1 MSKLRK
7 CLFALACTL
16 SMFSCIKEDMLETS
30 TRISLAF
37 NVTNEA
43 SASKVA
49 LNANAVE
56 FRAGDKIGVWDGTS
70 MNCFETVSG
79 GAHASFSGTAAEAAT
94 YILVSPYSENYN
106 VNGSVVTYSI
116 PEIQV
121 ATPDSVDPNALV
133 SMAKVIGTSGQ
144 VILYNCVGLVQVIVP
159 DGLTVKE
166 IHLGGGSG
174 STVGICGSFTFNT
187 NEKVVNY
194 VDAGSMR
201 TSITLVP
208 QAGKSEIAP
217 GTYYIAVRPNTYAG
231 LALAY
236 VNAENQLCKR
246 TTANTATVARN
257 HILPVGSLNSTDFSA
272 NTGTAVLR
280 MSGDEIQFTG
290 RVKKIAGGTGTATE
304 ANTSIEHAVIK
315 AHTLFDGNFNTSA
328 NTVSSSKGNT
338 NIFAYIKGNT
348 LYVCTEASKI
358 QLQASSNYLF
368 RNFTNLK
375 TVTFN
380 DVDTEASA
388 TLERMFSGCTNLESV
403 DFGDCDFSKV
413 ANMQFMFES
422 CPNLKVARFGN
433 TATTSLQYC
442 KAVFMGCTW
451 MTELNLGPNFTIS
464 HIADKTQCNN
474 MFYNTAKGS
483 NEAAGADVSKKCRLY
498 MSQAEYD
505 AARYDQG
512 GVCANSALVPA
523 RFWLNPVGPAD
534 PVGPDPTPSTGPK
547 FSIFG
552 DSISTYA
559 DYIQGYTTYYPYGA
573 LNDVNMTYWMKLIA
587 KFDGAALEK
596 NISYSGSCV
605 SYAEET
611 FECVG
616 SKKSYSINSTKAK
629 CFLTRYAESG
639 IGNPDVLILYGGT
652 NDRVFCKG
660 NVPRPGDYFNESG
673 KYYYSEDGGLGQ
685 YSPASGE
692 VEALCATP
700 SADLDLDYFMPAY
713 VELLRRI
720 FNDHS
725 EVKIVC
731 LVGDGMT
738 DAQDAW
744 IKGVT
749 EYFATH
755 GYLGR
760 IKTVSF
766 HNEGNYDGKHYDSNI
781 PKVSGVHPNDEG
793 MTYMADFIYDE
804 IKDWI

>member
-1 MSKLRK
+1 MTKLHK
-7 CLFALACTL
+7 SLFALACAA
-16 SMFSCIKEDMLETS
+16 SMFSCMKENMLETS
-30 TRISLAF
+30 PRVSLTF
-37 NVTNEA
+37 NVVNES
-43 SASKVA
+43 SATKAA
-49 LNANAVE
+49 LNENAVQ
-56 FRAGDKIGVWDGTS
+56 FQAGDQIGVWDGTS
-70 MNCFETVSG
+70 MNCFETAAG
-79 GAHASFSGTAAEAAT
+79 GANASFSGTAASAAS
-94 YILVSPYSENYN
+94 YILVSPYNENYS

-116 PEIQV
+116 PDVQI
-121 ATPDSVDPNALV
+121 ATPGSADPNALV

-144 VILYNCVGLVQVIVP
+144 VVLYNCVSLIQVVVP
-159 DGLTVKE
+159 DGLAVKE
-166 IHLGGGSG
+166 IHVGGGNG

-187 NEKVVNY
+187 NDRFVNI
-194 VDAGSMR
+194 VGAGSMR

-208 QAGKSEIAP
+208 QAGQSVIAP
-217 GTYYIAVRPNTYAG
+217 GTYYIAVRPNTYSG
-231 LALAY
+231 LTLAY
-236 VNAENQLCKR
+236 VNEENQLCKR
-246 TTANTATVARN
+246 TSANSFTLARN

-280 MSGDEIQFTG
+280 MTGDEIQFTG

-304 ANTSIEHAVIK
+304 ANTTIEHAVIK
-315 AHTLFDGNFNTSA
+315 AHTLFDGNFNTA
-328 NTVSSSKGNT
+328 DNTVSSGKGNT

-348 LYVCTEASKI
+348 LYVCTEAPKI

-413 ANMQFMFES
+413 SNMQFMFEN
-422 CPNLKVARFGN
+422 CPNLRVARFGN

-474 MFYNTAKGS
+474 MFYQTAKDS

-498 MSQAEYD
+498 MSQEEFD

-523 RFWLNPVGPAD
+523 RFQLNPVDPVD
-534 PVGPDPTPSTGPK
+534 PVGPDPTPSTGIK

-559 DYIQGYTTYYPYGA
+559 GYIQGYTTYYPYGT
-573 LNDVNMTYWMKLIA
+573 LNDVNMTYWMKLIS

-616 SKKSYSINSTKAK
+616 SKKSYSIKSIKAK
-629 CFLTRYAESG
+629 SFLTRYAESG

-660 NVPRPGDYFNESG
+660 NVPRPGDYYNESG

-720 FNDHS
+720 FNDHDD
-725 EVKIVC
+725 VKIVC

-749 EYFATH
+749 QYFANH
-755 GYLGR
+755 GYSGR

-766 HNEGNYDGKHYDSNI
+766 HNEGNYDGKHYDANI
-781 PKVSGVHPNDEG
+781 PKVSGVHPNDAG
-793 MTYMADFIYDE
+793 MTYMANFIYDE

>member
-1 MSKLRK
+1 
-7 CLFALACTL
+7 
-16 SMFSCIKEDMLETS
+16 MFSCMKETLPETPKVN
-30 TRISLAF
+30 LVF
-37 NVTNEA
+37 NVANEA
-43 SASKVA
+43 SASKAA
-49 LNANAVE
+49 LDANAVVFE
-56 FRAGDKIGVWDGTS
+56 AGDQIGVWDGTS
-70 MNCFETVSG
+70 MNCFETSAG
-79 GAHASFSGTAAEAAT
+79 GAQASFSGTAASAAT
-94 YILVSPYSENYN
+94 YILVSPFSADYV

-121 ATPDSVDPNALV
+121 ATPGSVDPKALV
-133 SMAKVIGTSGQ
+133 SMAKVVGTSGQ
-144 VILYNCVGLVQVIVP
+144 AILYNCVGLLKVEVP
-159 DGLTVKE
+159 GGLSVKE
-166 IHLGGGSG
+166 IHVGGGKG
-174 STVGICGSFTFNT
+174 STVGICGSFSFNT
-187 NEKVVNY
+187 NDQVLTCADV
-194 VDAGSMR
+194 GSMR

-208 QAGKSEIAP
+208 PAGQSEIAP
-217 GTYYIAVRPNTYAG
+217 GTYYIAVRPNTYSVG

-236 VNAENQLCKR
+236 VNADDQLCKR
-246 TTANTATVARN
+246 TTEKSVTVERN
-257 HILPVGSLNSTDFSA
+257 HILPVGTLNTSDFTA

-290 RVKKIAGGTGTATE
+290 RVKKLAGGTGSATE
-304 ANTSIEHAVIK
+304 ENTTIEHAVIK
-315 AHTLFDGNFNTSA
+315 AHTLFDGNFNTSN
-328 NTVSSSKGNT
+328 NTVSSGKGDT
-338 NIFAYIKGNT
+338 NIFAYIKGST
-348 LYVCTEASKI
+348 LYVCTEAPKI

-380 DVDTEASA
+380 DVDTEAGT
-388 TLERMFSGCTNLESV
+388 TLDRMFSGCTNLESV

-413 ANMQFMFES
+413 ANMQFMFEN
-422 CPNLKVARFGN
+422 CPNLRVVRFGK

-442 KAVFMGCTW
+442 KAMFMGCTW

-464 HIADKTQCNN
+464 HLADKTQCNN
-474 MFYNTAKGS
+474 MFYQTAYDS
-483 NEAAGADVSKKCRLY
+483 STAAGGDISKKCRLY
-498 MSQAEYD
+498 MSPAEYE
-505 AARYDQG
+505 AARSDKG

-523 RFWLNPVGPAD
+523 RFQLNPVDPAD
-534 PVGPDPTPSTGPK
+534 PVDPGPTPSAGLK

-559 DYIQGYTTYYPYGA
+559 GYIQGYTTYYPFGS
-573 LNDVNMTYWMKLIA
+573 LNDVSMTYWMKLIA
-587 KFDGAALEK
+587 KFDGAGLEK

-611 FECVG
+611 YETVG
-616 SKKSYSINSTKAK
+616 SQKSYTLSSRKTR

-660 NVPRPGDYFNESG
+660 NVPRPGDYYNDSG
-673 KYYYSEDGGLGQ
+673 MYFYSEDGGKGQ

-692 VEALCATP
+692 VEALCTTP

-720 FNDHS
+720 FNDHAD
-725 EVKIVC
+725 VKIVC

-749 EYFATH
+749 QYFATH
-755 GYLGR
+755 GYQNR

-766 HNEGNYDGKHYDSNI
+766 HNAGNYDGKHYDPNI
-781 PKVSGVHPNDEG
+781 SKVSGVHPDDAG

>member
-1 MSKLRK
+1 MLS
-7 CLFALACTL
+7 CTEEN
-16 SMFSCIKEDMLETS
+16 FPETQKVRL
-30 TRISLAF
+30 TF
-37 NVTNEA
+37 QVTNEP
-43 SASKVA
+43 SASKAV
-49 LNANAVE
+49 LNGNAVE
-56 FRAGDKIGVWDGTS
+56 FEAGDRIGVWDGTD
-70 MNCFETVSG
+70 MNCFETEAG
-79 GAHASFSGTAAEAAT
+79 GAVARFSGSAASADS
-94 YILVSPYSENYN
+94 YILVSPFKANCS

-121 ATPDSVDPNALV
+121 ATPGSADPNALV
-133 SMAKVIGTSGQ
+133 SMAKVSGISGEA
-144 VILYNCVGLVQVIVP
+144 VLYNCVGLVKVEVP

-166 IHLGGGSG
+166 IHIGGGKG
-174 STVGICGSFTFNT
+174 STMGICGSFTFNT
-187 NEKVVNY
+187 NDHTVNI
-194 VDAGSMR
+194 VDAGCMR

-208 QAGKSEIAP
+208 QAGLSEIAP
-217 GTYYIAVRPNTYAG
+217 GTYYIAVRPNTYNIG

-236 VNAENQLCKR
+236 VNADNQLCKR
-246 TTANTATVARN
+246 TSANSVAVERN
-257 HILPVGSLNSTDFSA
+257 HILPVGTLNTTDFTA

-280 MSGDEIQFTG
+280 MCGDEVQFTG
-290 RVKKIAGGTGTATE
+290 RVKKLAGGAGTATE
-304 ANTSIEHAVIK
+304 ENTTIEHAVIK

-328 NTVSSSKGNT
+328 NMVSSNKGNT

-348 LYVCTEASKI
+348 LYVCTEAPTI
-358 QLQASSNYLF
+358 RLQVSSNYLF
-368 RNFTNLK
+368 RNFTHLK

-380 DVDTEASA
+380 QVDTEAGT

-403 DFGDCDFSKV
+403 DFGDCDFSQV
-413 ANMQFMFES
+413 ANMQFMFENCS
-422 CPNLKVARFGN
+422 NLKVARFGK
-433 TATTSLQYC
+433 TATTSLQKC

-464 HIADKTQCNN
+464 HLADKTQCNN
-474 MFYNTAKGS
+474 MFYDTAKNS
-483 NEAAGADVSKKCRLY
+483 NAAAGADVTKKCRLY

-505 AARYDQG
+505 EARYDLG
-512 GVCANSALVPA
+512 GVCAASALVPA
-523 RFWLNPVGPAD
+523 RFWLNPVDPDGPVI
-534 PVGPDPTPSTGPK
+534 PGPTPSTGPR

-552 DSISTYA
+552 DSISTY
-559 DYIQGYTTYYPYGA
+559 DGYIQGYTTYYPYGS

-587 KFDGAALEK
+587 KFEGATLEK

-611 FECVG
+611 FETSSTG
-616 SKKSYSINSTKAK
+616 RSYPLSARKTR

-639 IGNPDVLILYGGT
+639 IGDPDVLILYGGT

-660 NVPRPGDYFNESG
+660 NVPRPGDQFVEKG
-673 KYYYSEDGGLGQ
+673 QYYYSEDGGKGQ

-692 VEALCATP
+692 VEALCTTP

-720 FNDHS
+720 FNDHAD
-725 EVKIVC
+725 VKIVC

-749 EYFATH
+749 QYFASH
-755 GYLGR
+755 GYEGR

-766 HNEGNYDGKHYDSNI
+766 HNEGNYDGKHYDSKI
-781 PKVSGVHPNDEG
+781 SKVSGVHPDDAG
-793 MTYMADFIYDE
+793 MTYMADFIYNE

>member
-1 MSKLRK
+1 MSKLHRSF
-7 CLFALACTL
+7 FALACAATL
-16 SMFSCIKEDMLETS
+16 FSCTKDDILETPKV
-30 TRISLAF
+30 SLTFSVA
-37 NVTNEA
+37 NEL
-43 SASKVA
+43 SASKAV
-49 LNANAVE
+49 LNGNAVE
-56 FRAGDKIGVWDGTS
+56 FEAGDRIGVWDGTS
-70 MNCFETVSG
+70 MNRFETAAG
-79 GAHASFSGTAAEAAT
+79 GAHASFSGSAASADA
-94 YILVSPYSENYN
+94 YILVSPFNANCS

-116 PEIQV
+116 PEVQV
-121 ATPDSVDPNALV
+121 ATPGSVDPDALV
-133 SMAKVIGTSGQ
+133 SMAKISGTSGQ
-144 VILYNCVGLVQVIVP
+144 AVLYNCVGLVQVEVP
-159 DGLTVKE
+159 GGLTVKE
-166 IHLGGGSG
+166 IHLGGGKG
-174 STVGICGSFTFNT
+174 TTVGICGSFTFNT
-187 NEKVVNY
+187 NDQAVNY

-208 QAGKSEIAP
+208 QAGQSEIAP
-217 GTYYIAVRPNTYAG
+217 GTYYIAVRPNTYDVG

-236 VNAENQLCKR
+236 VNADNRLCKR
-246 TTANTATVARN
+246 TSANPFVVERN
-257 HILPVGSLNSTDFSA
+257 HIRPVGTLNTTDFTA

-280 MSGDEIQFTG
+280 MCGDEVQFTG
-290 RVKKIAGGTGTATE
+290 RVKRIAGGTGTATE
-304 ANTSIEHAVIK
+304 ANTTIEHAVIK
-315 AHTLFDGNFNTSA
+315 SHSLFDGNFNTA
-328 NTVSSSKGNT
+328 NNTVSSNKGDA
-338 NIFAYIKGNT
+338 NIFAYVKGNT
-348 LYVCTEASKI
+348 LYVCTEAPKI
-358 QLQASSNYLF
+358 QLQAASNYLF

-380 DVDTEASA
+380 NVDTEASA

-403 DFGDCDFSKV
+403 DFGECDFSKV
-413 ANMQFMFES
+413 ANMQFMFEN
-422 CPNLKVARFGN
+422 CPNLKVARFGK
-433 TATTSLQYC
+433 TYTTSLQYC

-451 MTELNLGPNFTIS
+451 MKELNLGPNFTIS
-464 HIADKTQCNN
+464 HISDKTQCNN
-474 MFYNTAKGS
+474 MFYQTAMDS
-483 NEAAGADVSKKCRLY
+483 NSAAGADVSKKCRLY

-523 RFWLNPVGPAD
+523 RFWLNPVD
-534 PVGPDPTPSTGPK
+534 PVDPVDPDPTPSAGPR

-559 DYIQGYTTYYPYGA
+559 GYIQGYTTYYPYGT
-573 LNDVNMTYWMKLIA
+573 LNDVSMTYWMKLIA
-587 KFDGAALEK
+587 KFDGALEK

-616 SKKSYSINSTKAK
+616 SQKSYTLSSRKTR

-639 IGNPDVLILYGGT
+639 IGDPDVLILYGGT

-660 NVPRPGDYFNESG
+660 NVPRPGDYYNESG
-673 KYYYSEDGGLGQ
+673 KYYYSEDGGKCQ

-692 VEALCATP
+692 VDALCATP

-720 FNDHS
+720 FNDHAD
-725 EVKIVC
+725 VKIVC

-749 EYFATH
+749 QYFAAH
-755 GYLGR
+755 GYQNR

-766 HNEGNYDGKHYDSNI
+766 HNAGNFDGKHYDPNI
-781 PKVSGVHPNDEG
+781 PKVSGVHPDDAG